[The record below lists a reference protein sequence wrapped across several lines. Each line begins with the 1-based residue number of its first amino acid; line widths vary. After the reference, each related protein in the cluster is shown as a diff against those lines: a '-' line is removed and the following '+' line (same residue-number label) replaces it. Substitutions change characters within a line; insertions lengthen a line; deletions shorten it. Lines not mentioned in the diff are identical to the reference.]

1 MIEDA
6 MEPANTND
14 GRRVETSNRFAR
26 WVLTIGEK
34 RSRKQLLV
42 AKSKLNRAQLSQE
55 WQTMTLVV
63 ANLAHRA
70 RTMAAW
76 ASSAALLAAGVP
88 ALRRGPVLLS
98 NVRSSWVQNILR
110 GARLGSTIWFAF
122 RDRGQKD
129 KYK

>member
-6 MEPANTND
+6 MEPPNTNA
-14 GRRVETSNRFAR
+14 GRLVETSNCFAGR
-26 WVLTIGEK
+26 QLTVGEQ

-42 AKSKLNRAQLSQE
+42 ANSELNRAQLSQE
-55 WQTMTLVV
+55 WQTMTLGV

-70 RTMAAW
+70 KTMAVW
-76 ASSAALLAAGVP
+76 ASSAAFLAAGVA
-88 ALRRGPVLLS
+88 ALRRGPVLLG
-98 NVRSSWVQNILR
+98 NVKSSWVQNILG

-122 RDRGQKD
+122 RDRGQKE